1 MGAADCRVIQV
12 YVYSSTCFDEQMQR
26 RIIRSMLIV
35 DSGVLKLVGAPSPVP
50 AAVAYLEK
58 HPTLPVLRAAVS
70 AAVWCCALPVLRAA
84 VRECGAVLWC
94 CAVLCSAVLLR
105 CCLLL
110 CCCCVC
116 ETTGCVAMHCCC
128 YGVGCVVFMPHCPCV
143 LSCMSQQAIAQLV
156 VLFRLCMLRSTQRL
170 VQCKLSEYSR
180 MVRRLCTLIVYIE
193 SAH

>member
-50 AAVAYLEK
+50 AAVAYLVK

-94 CAVLCSAVLLR
+94 CAVV
-105 CCLLL
+105 L
-110 CCCCVC
+110 CCAVQCGAV
-116 ETTGCVAMHCCC
+116 CCC
-128 YGVGCVVFMPHCPCV
+128 AAAVCVRLLAVWLCTAAAM
-143 LSCMSQQAIAQLV
+143 ALV
-156 VLFRLCMLRSTQRL
+156 VLCLCLTVPVSLVACLSRRSLSWLCCSGCVCCARHNAWCSASFQSTQGWYAAC
-170 VQCKLSEYSR
+170 VFC
-180 MVRRLCTLIVYIE
+180 
-193 SAH
+193 AH